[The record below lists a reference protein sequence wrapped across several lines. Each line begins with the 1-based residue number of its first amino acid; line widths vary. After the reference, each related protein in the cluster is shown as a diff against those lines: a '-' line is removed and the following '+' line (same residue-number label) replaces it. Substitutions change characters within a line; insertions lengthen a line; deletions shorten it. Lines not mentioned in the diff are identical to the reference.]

1 MTAIA
6 VGVLFMKGVAPG
18 PRLFV
23 ENPVMPTSII
33 MCFFIANL
41 LLFPLGYV
49 AIKAARHVLSVPR
62 AVIVPMILVCC
73 FIGSFAVNNTL
84 FGVWTMLVAGLVGY
98 VMERNQYPIAPVIL
112 GLVLGPV
119 LERNFISS
127 MQISHGNLLG
137 FFERPVSAVLGV
149 IVCSILLLTF
159 TRSLLRKPTPVAPNA
174 VTPDAVST
182 GTSPPSERTFQMMSQ
197 FSVQDRVAVVT
208 GGLGQLGTQ
217 FTKTLAEAGAK
228 VAIFSRRPFTDAQIA
243 EKFPPDHA
251 DRIRVYVAS
260 VTDKAALEAASG
272 QLIADWGV
280 PHILINN
287 AGIDSK
293 PDGDADQNAPF
304 EDYPQKY
311 WDEVI
316 DTNLTGVMLTSQVLG
331 AKMAEAG
338 RGSIIMVGSMY
349 GMVSPQSGALRV
361 S

>member
-1 MTAIA
+1 
-6 VGVLFMKGVAPG
+6 
-18 PRLFV
+18 
-23 ENPVMPTSII
+23 
-33 MCFFIANL
+33 
-41 LLFPLGYV
+41 
-49 AIKAARHVLSVPR
+49 
-62 AVIVPMILVCC
+62 
-73 FIGSFAVNNTL
+73 
-84 FGVWTMLVAGLVGY
+84 
-98 VMERNQYPIAPVIL
+98 
-112 GLVLGPV
+112 
-119 LERNFISS
+119 
-127 MQISHGNLLG
+127 
-137 FFERPVSAVLGV
+137 
-149 IVCSILLLTF
+149 
-159 TRSLLRKPTPVAPNA
+159 
-174 VTPDAVST
+174 
-182 GTSPPSERTFQMMSQ
+182 MMSQ

-217 FTKTLAEAGAK
+217 FTKTLADAGAK

-243 EKFPPDHA
+243 EKFPDHA

-260 VTDKAALEAASG
+260 VTDKAALEAASR

-349 GMVSPQSGALRV
+349 GMVSPNQALYAYREKRDGKPFIKAISYAASKSGLLNMTRYLATYWAQKGVRV
-361 S
+361 NLVTFGGVKTGSFDKEFIDAFLERVPMGRQAEIEEFGPIVQFLGSDASSYMTGANLVLDGGFTAW